1 MIRIIRKSRE
11 EKAFFSSFL
20 KTILKNKT
28 GIRKRGGG
36 GKDRVKKKKNE
47 RESLVRPEP
56 VRFHL
61 NAIVRFHVIRSPLL
75 RAECKGLQQRTEDLA
90 GKYWNNAE
98 SRLHGRMNGRHFY
111 RYARYRASDTCS
123 ILPRD
128 KKKKKKGK
136 KGKGE
141 N

>member
-11 EKAFFSSFL
+11 ERAFFSSFL

-28 GIRKRGGG
+28 GIRKR

-75 RAECKGLQQRTEDLA
+75 RAECKGLQQKTEDLA
-90 GKYWNNAE
+90 GKY
-98 SRLHGRMNGRHFY
+98 
-111 RYARYRASDTCS
+111 
-123 ILPRD
+123 
-128 KKKKKKGK
+128 
-136 KGKGE
+136 
-141 N
+141 